1 MLFRSRVGGNW
12 HTHTGGGSNHICL
25 PEHPLYA
32 NYDDKWQPS
41 ASAVYG
47 AEYAV
52 SGFNPFKKP
61 LNNHEVPCA
70 VCYVSSRGT
79 YVMIPARNVCP
90 SGWTREYWGYLMTE
104 GYSSKANRNFVC
116 VDEDAENV
124 PFSHAKKG
132 GAKLAPVQGQC
143 YILPCGPY
151 VGGRELTCAVC
162 SK

>member
-1 MLFRSRVGGNW
+1 
-12 HTHTGGGSNHICL
+12 
-25 PEHPLYA
+25 
-32 NYDDKWQPS
+32 
-41 ASAVYG
+41 
-47 AEYAV
+47 
-52 SGFNPFKKP
+52 
-61 LNNHEVPCA
+61 
-70 VCYVSSRGT
+70 
-79 YVMIPARNVCP
+79 
-90 SGWTREYWGYLMTE
+90 MTE